1 MFSKKESKQLRQLFW
16 ISFGKSFPRKWV
28 RYKTGI
34 KGVVL
39 KFDFDLTKAV
49 VALDLEGISDVR
61 HNLIW
66 NKLLSLRR
74 VLTEDYLPEA
84 IYNVDYQVDNNKSI
98 SRIYVEKDGVCIH
111 NKESWKDAMIFL
123 QEKMDLFEAFLD
135 QYREWLED

>member
-1 MFSKKESKQLRQLFW
+1 MFSKKESKQLRQQFW
-16 ISFGKSFPRKWV
+16 TSFGKSFPRKWV

-34 KGVVL
+34 KGVAL

-49 VALDLEGISDVR
+49 VALDLEGISEER

-66 NKLLSLRR
+66 NKLLSLKR
-74 VLTEDYLPEA
+74 VLTEDYLPEV
-84 IYNVDYQVDNNKSI
+84 IYNIDYQVDTNKSI

-111 NKESWKDAMIFL
+111 NKESWKDAMLFL